1 MQTTLQTPSL
11 NRITPLSPTRDNTVT
26 FTCTDNQPA
35 KNRAVITNNQTGDIV
50 YDNTQE
56 TRTLTHTIPA
66 GTLAAGNKYLIRLQV
81 FDIDGNSSNL
91 SEPVL
96 FYCFSAPAFSFHD
109 LEDKSVTRNA
119 NMTLSIDYSQAEGE
133 GLRDVQFFK
142 YSGDKTLLSQSAV
155 IYSQTPSYEF
165 YTLENNTTY
174 YFRALGETDHG
185 IVLDTGYIEVSTMFD
200 TIPTNIIF
208 TLDNIYREGY
218 IQFTSNIIIVPY
230 ELENDNYK
238 IEDGLLTLWDNSL
251 KYSNL
256 SADEDFILFVEAKKL
271 PLGKTFL
278 TTNDNNISLSIIEVC
293 GTYYCRLTVKGSNYS
308 LYAPFPNP
316 IIAANNGDLIIT
328 DDGQYI
334 EFISGTYNDD
344 NLLVFELKRKDGY
357 YSLKIYPRS
366 DTEAEQKSE
375 PKTEVI

>member
-1 MQTTLQTPSL
+1 MILQTPYI
-11 NRITPLSPTRDNTVT
+11 NRITPLSPTIDNMIK
-26 FTCTDNQPA
+26 FYCTDNQPV
-35 KNRAVITNNQTGDIV
+35 KNRAIITDNTTGIII

-66 GTLAAGNKYLIRLQV
+66 GTLAAGNQYLIRLQV

-96 FYCFSAPAFSFHD
+96 FYCFTPPSFSLHNLTDGF
-109 LEDKSVTRNA
+109 VTQNA
-119 NMTLSIDYSQAEGE
+119 NITLSIDYSQEEGE
-133 GLRDVQFFK
+133 TLRDVQFLK
-142 YSGDKTLLSQSAV
+142 YSGDKTLLSRSAV
-155 IYSQTPSYEF
+155 IYSRTPSYEF

-200 TIPTNIIF
+200 TVPTNIIF

-251 KYSNL
+251 TYSGFC
-256 SADEDFILFVEAKKL
+256 ADEDFILFVEAKKL

-278 TTNDNNISLSIIEVC
+278 ATNDNNISLSVIEVC
-293 GTYYCRLTVKGSNYS
+293 GTYYCRLTVKESDYS

-316 IIAANNGDLIIT
+316 VMAAGNGDLIIT

-344 NLLVFELKRKDGY
+344 DLLVFELKRKDGY
-357 YSLKIYPRS
+357 YSLKIYPRP
-366 DTEAEQKSE
+366 DTGAGQKSGS
-375 PKTEVI
+375 KTEVI